1 MRLRSIDN
9 KRITDNQLRITEP
22 TVIFSDSVKVIATHE
37 VTVDEIGRP
46 DLISLQY
53 YNSPDYLD
61 IILKFNNI
69 SNPFSITEGDVLD
82 IPDHLAIGK
91 KFTPIKE
98 ITGEVKD
105 DNKIRDQ
112 FLNSKRLTT
121 KDVNRVDYLK
131 RKAAQKKNGSSQ
143 PLPPNILKDG
153 DKNINIDGDTII
165 V

>member
-9 KRITDNQLRITEP
+9 KRITDNQIRITEP
-22 TVIFSDSVKVIATHE
+22 TIIFSENVRTVTTHVVTIDE
-37 VTVDEIGRP
+37 VGRP
-46 DLISLQY
+46 DLISLEY

-69 SNPFSITEGDVLD
+69 SNPFSITEGDVLN
-82 IPDHLAIGK
+82 IPDHLAIGG

-98 ITGEVKD
+98 VKGIDKD

-121 KDVNRVDYLK
+121 KDANRLDYLK
-131 RKAAQKKNGSSQ
+131 RKALLKKNGSIQ

-153 DKNINIDGDTII
+153 ESNIDIDGDTII